1 MALGVVA
8 LSFVACSSVLGLDD
22 FARVDCVG
30 DCASDGGGSAGS
42 SHEGGSSSQAGTTGS
57 SRSGSVGA
65 GSSSSGGNGSAG
77 SSTVAGG
84 GTEPVEGGTSPGAG
98 TSPSGGSGGSTS
110 SGPCPGGP
118 APATAW
124 KEHWYEHTEALSL
137 RDYDD
142 CVAVYV
148 DPAMSATDSGWIFA
162 FMSQAWLYN
171 LTTYGKLGEQ
181 RLYVVLHQSK
191 YVNGHVSVE
200 YETTHDLRNV
210 VDIGNASWTEGDY
223 YRLPKLLSYI
233 VEKTAVQGKRGS
245 PGAAQWSSDGFS
257 QIYSYDL
264 FVGLGMTDD
273 ADDAFDRF
281 EPTYFMFPVPNSYW
295 FADFYYPVWRDHGK
309 SKSLVNFFGLLEKYY
324 PTTDQVMGPMNWGEY
339 IHFSSGAA
347 RDDLQEQATYAF
359 GWNDTWQGQIEQA
372 RVDFSG
378 IEY

>member
-1 MALGVVA
+1 M
-8 LSFVACSSVLGLDD
+8 LGLDD
-22 FARVDCVG
+22 FARVDCVE
-30 DCASDGGGSAGS
+30 DCVSQSGAGS
-42 SHEGGSSSQAGTTGS
+42 SLDGGSSSRAGTTGS
-57 SRSGSVGA
+57 SGGRAGA
-65 GSSSSGGNGSAG
+65 GSSSSTGGKGSAG
-77 SSTVAGG
+77 SSAVAGGG
-84 GTEPVEGGTSPGAG
+84 GTEPSEGGAGPAGGTSPN
-98 TSPSGGSGGSTS
+98 GGSSGSGN

-148 DPAMSATDSGWIFA
+148 DAAMSATDSDWIFA
-162 FMSQAWLYN
+162 FMSKAWLYN
-171 LTTYGKLGEQ
+171 LTTYGKLGEE

-200 YETTHDLRNV
+200 YETTHDMRNV
-210 VDIGNASWTEGDY
+210 IDIGNASWKNGDY
-223 YRLPKLLSYI
+223 YRLPKLLSYV

-257 QIYSYDL
+257 QIYTYDL
-264 FVGLGMTDD
+264 FVGLGMDED
-273 ADDAFDRF
+273 AADAFDRF
-281 EPTYFMFPVPNSYW
+281 EPTYFTFPVPNSYW
-295 FADFYYPVWRDHGK
+295 FADYYYPTWRDHGK

-339 IHFSSGAA
+339 IHFASGAA
-347 RDDLQEQATYAF
+347 SADLQEQATYAF
-359 GWNDTWQGQIEQA
+359 GWSSNWQSQLEQA
-372 RVDFSG
+372 RADFNA